1 MKQHQAKILA
11 LLFSPLLLSIGNVAD
26 AKRVL
31 KGSKSIKQGKS
42 AKSAKSAKST
52 ATCKDTPLLS
62 DNVCDNYVTK
72 GLSFPNVDCAD
83 LPQSA
88 TNVTDGFDGDL
99 IKTFNGNVAEP
110 ETRSYSETDMCA
122 VNVHWH
128 LGTEHISAG
137 EYDENGTGPSEVGER
152 RLAAGKI
159 HEGAQCSLYD
169 ETVEK
174 FTKKYDWKYCTNM
187 EVGQTYEVHW
197 PHSKLGACGTQ
208 WQYQAPFKTGV
219 FCKIDL
225 DGLSGFLTTQR
236 ENLPKYAGVQAQ
248 VFTIVNDDSEEY
260 TFPNLFDGMIVDD
273 TKQMGVDMAY
283 YVGSTTGQ
291 KVSNTEC
298 SPYSPITWQVDRI
311 CHQISA
317 KSFDNMCQTMLNQP
331 ADMSG
336 DTYPHGSREMVDA
349 ANTGIVDGGSI

>member
-1 MKQHQAKILA
+1 MKQHQAKILT
-11 LLFSPLLLSIGNVAD
+11 LLFSPLLLSSGNFAN
-26 AKRVL
+26 AERVL
-31 KGSKSIKQGKS
+31 KGSKSYKKGIK
-42 AKSAKSAKST
+42 AKSAKSSKSSI
-52 ATCKDTPLLS
+52 TCEDKPLLS
-62 DNVCDNYVTK
+62 ENVCDSYVTK
-72 GLSFPNVDCAD
+72 SLSFPNIECKD

-88 TNVTDGFDGDL
+88 TNVTDGFYGDL
-99 IKTFNGNVAEP
+99 IKTYNGKVAYP
-110 ETRSYSETDMCA
+110 ETKSFSDTAMCA

-128 LGTEHISAG
+128 LGTEHLSAG
-137 EYDENGTGPSEVGER
+137 QYDENGTGPSEVGER

-174 FTKKYDWKYCTNM
+174 FTKKYDWKYCTGM

-197 PHSKLGACGTQ
+197 PHSALGACGSQ
-208 WQYQAPFKTGV
+208 WQYQTPFKTGV
-219 FCKIDL
+219 LCNIDL
-225 DGLSGFLTTQR
+225 DGLTGFLTTQR
-236 ENLPKYAGVQAQ
+236 ENLPLVVGVQAQ

-298 SPYSPITWQVDRI
+298 SPYSPITWQVDRT

-317 KSFDNMCQTMLNQP
+317 KSFDNMCQTMLNQA

-336 DTYPHGSREMVDA
+336 DVYAHGSREMVDA